1 MGLYLGVVAIGG
13 AVYFTVFPPY
23 EYDAAGNT
31 IVAAATTWRVI
42 EWLRAVGFV
51 LILVTAV
58 RERHEN
64 GDEATARP
72 RRSPG
77 SNVLLCGTVLLALVF
92 VTNWFGAVWGEYPD
106 LTGSTVWP
114 YIEIRGCADR
124 RTVTAPVNGPTRLP
138 DRRTPGHRCVPIIGR
153 TRCFSRRAPIRAP
166 SYAVGRL
173 LGACGPPL
181 ARCRRARISG
191 PQRVGS

>member
-77 SNVLLCGTVLLALVF
+77 SN
-92 VTNWFGAVWGEYPD
+92 
-106 LTGSTVWP
+106 
-114 YIEIRGCADR
+114 
-124 RTVTAPVNGPTRLP
+124 
-138 DRRTPGHRCVPIIGR
+138 
-153 TRCFSRRAPIRAP
+153 
-166 SYAVGRL
+166 
-173 LGACGPPL
+173 
-181 ARCRRARISG
+181 
-191 PQRVGS
+191 